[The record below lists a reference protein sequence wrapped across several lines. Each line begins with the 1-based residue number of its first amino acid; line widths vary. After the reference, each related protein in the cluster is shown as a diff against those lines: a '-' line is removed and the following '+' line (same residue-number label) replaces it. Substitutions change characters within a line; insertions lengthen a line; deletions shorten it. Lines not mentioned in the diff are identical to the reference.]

1 MVYRHSMAATGR
13 SVLFVAAML
22 ASISSSFGQAK
33 TPVPGDAARQ
43 NAVKLIEEVF
53 GEKIAGARTS
63 AEKSALAGQLLQEA
77 GKAADSTNHYA
88 LLRYACDKAIEA
100 GDADT
105 ALQAVDRMTR
115 YYDVDA
121 YRLQGQT
128 LFQAAKSARLPVH
141 TKAIAQRGLT
151 LIDQAVELDDF
162 VAADYLAN
170 LCRDA
175 ARKARD
181 GELVKQAAA
190 RGEEVTEIA
199 AAYAAIADAL
209 AALRQTPTD
218 PEANLAVGRY
228 QACFKGQWQEGLPM
242 LAWGTDGPLKRAAA
256 NELRGATNSAGQVAL
271 GDGWWDLAEAADGVT
286 KRHLQARAA
295 YWYRQAMPGLTGLV
309 EGKVK
314 KRLAAVGDTAPT
326 ISPPVAPPPVV
337 PPPHPDPKTIVLF
350 DGTDLA
356 AWVLRDGKGLIQ
368 NKGDWIVDQQ
378 NKVLTCTGREHS
390 WLETRQAFGGFVLTA
405 QWRFLPPNQAGP
417 RGANGSGI
425 VVGASGVDSEGRNP
439 RGIEIDIR
447 PKVDTPQIHTG
458 AFITMDTP
466 LRTKQGQSP
475 ARGFFHS
482 GALEMAERPHG
493 QWNEFRI
500 TRSADRLIVELNGK
514 RVNEG
519 WAISRQPG
527 KICLRNQK
535 CVVEFREIRLQMIE

>member
-1 MVYRHSMAATGR
+1 MIHRLSIAVTGR
-13 SVLFVAAML
+13 AILVGVGLL
-22 ASISSSFGQAK
+22 AGTSSSLGQAK
-33 TPVPGDAARQ
+33 APVPGDAARQ
-43 NAVKLIEEVF
+43 TAVTLIEEVF
-53 GEKIAGARTS
+53 GEKIADARTS

-77 GKAADSTNHYA
+77 GKATDSTNRYA
-88 LLRYACDKAIEA
+88 LLRYACDKATEA

-115 YYDVDA
+115 DYDVDA
-121 YRLQGQT
+121 YKLQGRT
-128 LFQAAKSARLPVH
+128 LFQAAQSARLPAH
-141 TKAIAQRGLT
+141 WRAITLRGVT
-151 LIDQAVELDDF
+151 LIDQAVERNDF
-162 VAADYLAN
+162 AAAEYLAN

-181 GELVKQAAA
+181 GELVKQAAS
-190 RGEEVTEIA
+190 RGEEVAEIA
-199 AAYAAIADAL
+199 TAYAAIADAL
-209 AALRQTPTD
+209 AALRQAPTD

-228 QACFKGQWQEGLPM
+228 QACFKGEWQEGLPM

-256 NELRGATNSAGQVAL
+256 NELRGVTNSAGQVAL
-271 GDGWWDLAEAADGVT
+271 GDGWWDLAETADGVT
-286 KRHLQARAA
+286 KRHLHGRAA
-295 YWYRQAMPGLTGLV
+295 YWYCLAMPGLTGLV

-314 KRLAAVGDTAPT
+314 KRLSAVGDTAAT

-337 PPPHPDPKTIVLF
+337 QPSNPEPKTIELF

-356 AWVLRDGKGLIQ
+356 AWMLRDGKGLKQ
-368 NKGDWIVDQQ
+368 NKDDWIVDRQ
-378 NKVLTCTGREHS
+378 NKILRCTGQEHS
-390 WLETRQAFGGFVLTA
+390 WLETRQAFGSFVLTV
-405 QWRFLPPNQAGP
+405 QWRFPPLGHVGP

-425 VVGASGVDSEGRNP
+425 VVCATGVDSEGRNP

-447 PKVDTPQIHTG
+447 PKVDTPQVHTG

-482 GALEMAERPHG
+482 GASEMAERPHG

-500 TRSADRLIVELNGK
+500 TRSADRLTVELNGK

-535 CVVEFREIRLQMIE
+535 CVVEFGQIVLQVIE